1 MTHTPDRPPIVGFI
15 LHLLGSVLFAAC
27 IVLIL
32 ILAALFE

>member
-1 MTHTPDRPPIVGFI
+1 MTDTSSRPPIVGII
-15 LHLLGSVLFAAC
+15 LNLLGGVFFAAC